1 MERQLTLDEW
11 LELQER
17 KELGKGSE
25 WDSERLMDVYRTLVG
40 NAATI
45 NKGIPGV
52 HRIDPEE
59 WFIVYG

>member
-1 MERQLTLDEW
+1 MGRQLTLDEW
-11 LELQER
+11 LKLQER
-17 KELGKGSE
+17 RELERDLE
-25 WDSERLMDVYRTLVG
+25 WLRQMGNYLIE

-59 WFIVYG
+59 WFVVY